1 MMAMTKKKRRKAMGL
16 RILNNRN
23 EWLEARKGRIGGS
36 DAGCILGL
44 NPWKSNLDLWREKTG
59 RAEPADLSDNPLVQY
74 GIAAEPHIRAL
85 FALDHPEMA
94 VWYEENNIFFNPK
107 YPWAHYSSDGML
119 HEGDETGILEIK
131 TATIQSAAASEK
143 WKDGRIPDS
152 YYAQVL
158 HSMAVTDATFAYIRA
173 LIHYPRNDGTDLI
186 SIKDYEIRI
195 TDPGIA
201 EEIKSLMQKERE
213 FYEYIK
219 TDTEPPLI
227 LPSI

>member
-1 MMAMTKKKRRKAMGL
+1 MIQKL
-16 RILNNRN
+16 IFNNRSA
-23 EWLEARKGRIGGS
+23 WLEARKGKIGGS

-44 NPWKSNLDLWREKTG
+44 NPWKSNVDLYLEKIG
-59 RAEPADLSDNPLVQY
+59 EKQPDDLSDNPLVQY

-85 FALDHPEMA
+85 FALDYPNLN
-94 VWYEENNIFFNPK
+94 VWYEENNMFINDA
-107 YPWAHYSSDGML
+107 YPWAHYSSDGL
-119 HEGDETGILEIK
+119 LTDKSTGESGILEIK
-131 TATIQSAAASEK
+131 TAKIQSASASEK

-173 LIHYPRNDGTDLI
+173 LIHYPRNDSADLI

>member
-1 MMAMTKKKRRKAMGL
+1 
-16 RILNNRN
+16 
-23 EWLEARKGRIGGS
+23 
-36 DAGCILGL
+36 
-44 NPWKSNLDLWREKTG
+44 
-59 RAEPADLSDNPLVQY
+59 
-74 GIAAEPHIRAL
+74 
-85 FALDHPEMA
+85 
-94 VWYEENNIFFNPK
+94 
-107 YPWAHYSSDGML
+107 
-119 HEGDETGILEIK
+119 
-131 TATIQSAAASEK
+131 
-143 WKDGRIPDS
+143 
-152 YYAQVL
+152 
-158 HSMAVTDATFAYIRA
+158 MAVTDATFAYIRA